1 MKTLLTILLLVPL
14 LSFGQAYEYNKVVTI
29 ERGSDFFGY
38 DHTVTKEVAGKI
50 RMRYDNMSIDGRK
63 FRLKAK
69 ASMPGCYKSKGCSVN
84 LVYNGKQLSM
94 IKLNYY
100 QRTTYY
106 YINQPEQPAG
116 TVASK

>member
-14 LSFGQAYEYNKVVTI
+14 LSFGQAYEYNKVVII
-29 ERGSDFFGY
+29 ERGSDYFGY
-38 DHTVTKEVAGKI
+38 DHTITKESAGKI
-50 RMRYDNMSIDGRK
+50 RMRYDNMSIDGK
-63 FRLKAK
+63 KYRLKAK
-69 ASMPGCYKSKGCSVN
+69 ANMPGCYKSKGCSVN

-106 YINQPEQPAG
+106 YINQSEIPAG